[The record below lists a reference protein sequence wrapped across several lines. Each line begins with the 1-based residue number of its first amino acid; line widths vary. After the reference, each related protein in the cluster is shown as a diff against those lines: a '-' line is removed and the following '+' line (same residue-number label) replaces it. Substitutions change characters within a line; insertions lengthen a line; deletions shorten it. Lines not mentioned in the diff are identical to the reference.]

1 MADESDDVETVGDL
15 AMVDVFDKDIM
26 LALTGSS
33 HGSARLRLWRFK
45 RDAADFLGVQ
55 IPKEVPAMPGRERPP
70 EHQRVPDGVANRF
83 VPWLIG

>member
-26 LALTGSS
+26 LALTGRS

-45 RDAADFLGVQ
+45 RDAADFLGVT
-55 IPKEVPAMPGRERPP
+55 IPKEVPTKPGRERPP